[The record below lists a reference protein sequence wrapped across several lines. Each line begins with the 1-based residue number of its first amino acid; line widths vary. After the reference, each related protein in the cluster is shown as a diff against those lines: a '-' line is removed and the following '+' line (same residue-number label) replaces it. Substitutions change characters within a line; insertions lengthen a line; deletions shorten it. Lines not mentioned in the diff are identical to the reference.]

1 MASLLQVGHCTA
13 GCSLLP
19 LPPVSCLL
27 PPASCLLPPVSCPL
41 QAGQQLAQQMQQSN
55 PELVEQLRRQM
66 GGQEDG
72 KYCSLALSL
81 LGGGGPFPPPPGNP
95 PQ

>member
-13 GCSLLP
+13 GCGRES
-19 LPPVSCLL
+19 LL
-27 PPASCLLPPVSCPL
+27 PPAPSRHDLPSLLRPCPCPCPCPCPLPPVSCPL

-66 GGQEDG
+66 GGEEDG
-72 KYCSLALSL
+72 KYCHRL
-81 LGGGGPFPPPPGNP
+81 LHCGF
-95 PQ
+95 